1 MPVKPVIEI
10 QVDDS
15 AFKRFYALFDDYS
28 EKLEKMPEA
37 WKSLDAAM
45 GTSTEGLKTGALDA
59 KEALALA
66 AAQATVIAEA
76 LKDATKAQSGLGS
89 ATKSSAKGMQGL
101 AKATQGVGAAIAEVG
116 GWILKIGALGGLGA
130 LFSGF
135 GVADLASASF
145 NRFVAASRLGLSTGQ
160 KASWDV
166 SMQQFLGTDALQTAL
181 QQRLDVTQA
190 GPLEALGITNP
201 SGMSTPQLA
210 IAELTNAVAQYKQL
224 VRAHAT
230 GTAMQQPGLAYYAS
244 QHGGLGDVINAAMN
258 STAFAAAVSRYYANV
273 RIMGSDQATSQ
284 AWTNLKIKLD
294 TVSQSIQIALI
305 DRLSSL
311 APQIGELAD
320 DIGKFILS
328 FVNSKDFGVIVKD
341 VTWGLQEFSKWL
353 KGPDP
358 KAMWT
363 NIKLLGEEIGVIAQ
377 KFAWL
382 LPTQPTKPGQTLAAR
397 QAVGVW
403 DWLGSAFNSV
413 NHAAV
418 AGLINIGQIYGVG
431 PYATQAM
438 RDIQTNYSGP
448 EMQGGVGGGGTTENL
463 RRLVGLLG
471 FQGIPFGIYDANY
484 GHVTGGRDDVHSQG
498 NAIDV
503 DELARQPISSTP
515 LYLQEDFVRMAL
527 GFGATGVGVPRSEL
541 AAFKRDIPGANIFP
555 DTEDSIHLQVAGQ
568 MRATARHLHAAIRRI
583 TPPKPALKTHRTTKP
598 PVHVSITNSTAAR
611 VAVSVNAVAVS

>member
-1 MPVKPVIEI
+1 VIEI

-135 GVADLASASF
+135 GVADLASAAFTRFRAAGQLGISPGALASF
-145 NRFVAASRLGLSTGQ
+145 QVN
-160 KASWDV
+160 
-166 SMQQFLGTDALQTAL
+166 MQQFLGTAALEAAANAQI
-181 QQRLDVTQA
+181 DVTKA
-190 GPLEALGITNP
+190 GGLAALGIGWQHAQSISP
-201 SGMSTPQLA
+201 SQLA
-210 IAELTNAVAQYKQL
+210 FEELKSAALLYQKAQK
-224 VRAHAT
+224 T
-230 GTAMQQPGLAYYAS
+230 GTPAMQVPGIALYTS
-244 QHGGLGDVINAAMN
+244 LLGGNIGDVRNAAMN
-258 STAFAAAVSRYYANV
+258 MGALNAANAARQRDAGILGVSQ
-273 RIMGSDQATSQ
+273 QAAQ
-284 AWTNLKIKLD
+284 AWANLHITLD
-294 TVSQSIQIALI
+294 KAGLSIQSALI
-305 DRLSSL
+305 DSL
-311 APQIGELAD
+311 APLAPAIAVLAD
-320 DIGKFILS
+320 DVASFIRALVKS
-328 FVNSKDFGVIVKD
+328 PDFGVIVND
-341 VTWGLQEFSKWL
+341 VATGLKEFGAWL